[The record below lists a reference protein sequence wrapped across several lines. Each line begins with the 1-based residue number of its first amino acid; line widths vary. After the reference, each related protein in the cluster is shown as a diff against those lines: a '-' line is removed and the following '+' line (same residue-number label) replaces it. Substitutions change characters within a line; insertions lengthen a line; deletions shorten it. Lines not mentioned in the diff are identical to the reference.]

1 MNKGVVS
8 MYLELKD
15 KSGKVYRSF
24 INDSQK
30 SVIVINDMEYEVSE
44 IIQYQDNSDAL
55 SAAQIAELDADPEIA
70 QMIQESKQDII
81 HGSIISSKQMIEM
94 IRNGEL

>member
-1 MNKGVVS
+1 

-15 KSGKVYRSF
+15 KSGRVYRSF

-30 SVIVINDMEYEVSE
+30 SVIVINDTEYEVSE
-44 IIQYQDNSDAL
+44 MYQDNSDTL
-55 SAAQIAELDADPEIA
+55 SATQIAELDADPEIA
-70 QMIQESKQDII
+70 KMIQESKQDIM

-94 IRNGEL
+94 IRNGQL

>member
-70 QMIQESKQDII
+70 RMIQESKQDII

>member
-30 SVIVINDMEYEVSE
+30 IVIVINDMEYEVSE
-44 IIQYQDNSDAL
+44 IIRYQDNSDAL

-70 QMIQESKQDII
+70 RMIQESKQDII

>member
-1 MNKGVVS
+1 

>member
-1 MNKGVVS
+1 

-30 SVIVINDMEYEVSE
+30 SVIVINDTEYEVSE
-44 IIQYQDNSDAL
+44 ITQYQDNSDTL

-70 QMIQESKQDII
+70 KMIQESKQDII
-81 HGSIISSKQMIEM
+81 HGSMISSKQMIEM

>member
-1 MNKGVVS
+1 

-24 INDSQK
+24 INASQK
-30 SVIVINDMEYEVSE
+30 SVIVINDTEYEVSE
-44 IIQYQDNSDAL
+44 ISQYQDNSKAL

-70 QMIQESKQDII
+70 KMIQESKQDII
-81 HGSIISSKQMIEM
+81 HGSMISSKQMIEM

>member
-1 MNKGVVS
+1 

-70 QMIQESKQDII
+70 RMIQESKQDII